1 MNIFLHLFARNSRVL
16 SGFEHHLLEEGY
28 DVPCLSQVFYKILLT
43 QLANNGNIQ
52 LMQIGEKIKSERIK
66 KGISLREFSRKL
78 EISAAYLVDIEKGR
92 RLPNNELLQ
101 KIADLL
107 EVTVSTLNKY
117 NLEMPKHIRD
127 WIEKHPFFSR
137 LFKFVL
143 RQPDPFRTIEEL
155 EVALPKTGPQFT
167 FAAIYESE
175 LQAIGLESSSWETE
189 TGGDLFG
196 VWQNIPIIYLATRA
210 GRKALRNNTHFRLD
224 VDYLINISSELSSEW
239 GLRYFGD
246 WHSHHKLGLYSPSTG
261 DRNRI
266 KRISEK
272 NNFGEMIEFVATFS
286 NESKK
291 DRIVQIHPF
300 IYKNFPDANPDDLLL
315 IVLKG
320 LSPIREALINRKRMP
335 EQQLESYSI
344 FQIQKIKVPEE
355 PLGRVAGNE
364 GNPQKIIS
372 ERLLLNAGLELRRA
386 SLQDIEIH
394 QTSFGHILV
403 VPVKDEQYIAFA
415 VDSNWPHKILQVDW
429 MDRKIGKSTELD
441 IKDPELSLLN
451 LDKVIQCFKSFQ
463 ESKK

>member
-1 MNIFLHLFARNSRVL
+1 
-16 SGFEHHLLEEGY
+16 
-28 DVPCLSQVFYKILLT
+28 
-43 QLANNGNIQ
+43 
-52 LMQIGEKIKSERIK
+52 MQIGEKIKNERIK
-66 KGISLREFSRKL
+66 KGISLRGLSRNL

-107 EVTVSTLNKY
+107 EIPVATLNKY
-117 NLEMPKHIRD
+117 NLEMPKHVRD

-143 RQPDPFRTIEEL
+143 RQPDPFKTIEEL
-155 EVALPKTGPQFT
+155 EVALPTTGPQVT

-210 GRKALRNNTHFRLD
+210 GQKALRDNAHFRLD
-224 VDYLINISSELSSEW
+224 VDYLIKISSELNNEW

-246 WHSHHKLGLYSPSTG
+246 WHSHHKLGLHSPSAG

-266 KRISEK
+266 IRIAEK
-272 NNFGEMIEFVATFS
+272 NNFDEMIEFVTTIPNVS
-286 NESKK
+286 RK
-291 DRIVQIHPF
+291 DKTVQIHPF
-300 IYKNFPDANPDDLLL
+300 IYKNFPKATPIDLLL

-320 LSPIREALINRKRMP
+320 LSPVREALITKKRMP
-335 EQQLESYSI
+335 EQHLESYSI
-344 FQIQKIKVPEE
+344 FQIDKIKVPEE
-355 PLGRVAGNE
+355 ALGRVAGNE

-372 ERLLLNAGLELRRA
+372 ERLLLNAGIEFRRIF
-386 SLQDIEIH
+386 SKDIEIH

-403 VPVKDEQYIAFA
+403 VSVKDEEYIAFA
-415 VDSNWPHKILQVDW
+415 VDGNWPHKILQVNW
-429 MDRKIGKSTELD
+429 TDRKIGKSTELD
-441 IKDPELSLLN
+441 INDTELSLIN
-451 LDKVIQCFKSFQ
+451 MDKVIQCYKSIR